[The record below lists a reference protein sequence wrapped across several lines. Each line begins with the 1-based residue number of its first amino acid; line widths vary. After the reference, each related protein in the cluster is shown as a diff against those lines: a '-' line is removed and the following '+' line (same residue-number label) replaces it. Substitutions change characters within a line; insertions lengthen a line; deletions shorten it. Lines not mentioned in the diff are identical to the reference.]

1 MGLGKK
7 LSVAVAASFMSLSIS
22 LMVFRLLKVISLKRI
37 KQISSPKTRLR
48 NQNSLHQM
56 TSLSSSF

>member
-22 LMVFRLLKVISLKRI
+22 LPGVQEVISLKRI

-56 TSLSSSF
+56 TRLSSSF